1 MPKDKVF
8 IIEDDLPALESL
20 KNLLL
25 TSDFEVEGLS
35 APKEIMK
42 SIKSFGPDIILLD
55 LLMPGLGGLEVCQML
70 NSDEQTRDVPIIVI
84 SALANPADIKKAYE
98 LGVVDYLTKPYIYSE
113 LDKKIKKFI
122 SYKKNRVIK

>member
-20 KNLLL
+20 KSLLL
-25 TSDFEVEGLS
+25 TSGFEAEGDNTS
-35 APKEIMK
+35 KEIMK
-42 SIKSFGPDIILLD
+42 TVKSFAPNIILLD

-70 NSDEQTRDVPIIVI
+70 NSDEQTKDIPIIVL
-84 SALANPADIKKAYE
+84 SAIANPADIKKAYG

-113 LDKKIKKFI
+113 LEKKIRKFI
-122 SYKKNRVIK
+122 DYKRTKNN

>member
-25 TSDFEVEGLS
+25 ISGFEVEGKDTS
-35 APKEIMK
+35 KEIMK
-42 SIKSFGPDIILLD
+42 TAKSFAPDIILLD

-70 NSDEQTRDVPIIVI
+70 NSDEQTRDIPIIVL
-84 SALANPADIKKAYE
+84 SAIANPADIKKAYG
-98 LGVVDYLTKPYIYSE
+98 LGVVDYFAKPYIYSE
-113 LDKKIKKFI
+113 LEKKIRKFI
-122 SYKKNRVIK
+122 DYKRTKDN